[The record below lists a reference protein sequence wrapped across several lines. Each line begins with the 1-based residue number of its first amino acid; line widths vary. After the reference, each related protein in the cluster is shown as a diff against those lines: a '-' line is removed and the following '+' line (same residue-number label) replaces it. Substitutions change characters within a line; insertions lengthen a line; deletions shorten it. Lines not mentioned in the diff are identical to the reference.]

1 MPGCRPAAGGNVG
14 VGGRVA
20 MFGEQPCDPVRFVF
34 VFVFVLSASD
44 GSDRQT
50 MSRR

>member
-1 MPGCRPAAGGNVG
+1 MPGCRAAAGGN

-34 VFVFVLSASD
+34 VFVFVQSASV